1 MANYTQPAPIL
12 PSTSSAYLDEGGRQ
26 IAMSIYNPL
35 FKGDTKNYISYG
47 LMGVTASLAISAS
60 ERTPTSSANF
70 YSGSDQIFLLSAS
83 AAFTAGINLEQSF
96 TVSNPTVI
104 FTSTTHTSSD
114 DIGDVEREYDRRELE
129 FSLNFDEDERRQKLF
144 EDIGTETKRQV
155 SQIVPTKDLEGPLR
169 ITTGSSG
176 TTRTGSLRIEQGAS
190 LRIIDGVNFIIVG
203 GCTDPTALNYSSRA
217 TLDNGSCRYPV
228 LGCTDPTA
236 YNYNPGASVDDGSCG
251 YLGCTD
257 PTAINFNPQA
267 TVNNGACHYA
277 PIGGE
282 VDRQN
287 YFITDNNDTV
297 YENTPKDRNLVVEV
311 RPKIVVQPN
320 RPNPGNSLNIPSAR
334 KRVIKGQKFVLNT
347 TGAVYRGAYY
357 TFNKNNL
364 GNSMVLKGKR
374 VKGNAPL
381 LIPTEFQANAL
392 LSSRNGDR
400 VYADTNQAI
409 SPTLP
414 PAYGLPT
421 NGGQKCIN
429 CAFYKNNNCS
439 KWNAQVRQQ
448 YYCAA
453 WLPPELLIPAGD
465 IFRSEYPGITQ
476 TGFYTEGNEFLL
488 PNQMIRGAKPRFYVG
503 YYHILPDGAYKT
515 DSSSTVP
522 FGTALTLKPSLRSG
536 PNTHFT
542 KITLSSLQQQ
552 LTATAQIAEITAQ
565 TTQTTTQTTQTT
577 TTSPVTVSSTQT
589 TTQPAP
595 SNASGTGTSY
605 SY

>member
-1 MANYTQPAPIL
+1 MANYTQPAPTL
-12 PSTSSAYLDEGGRQ
+12 PSTSSAYLDEKGRQ

-35 FKGDTKNYISYG
+35 YKGSKKDYISYSS
-47 LMGVTASLAISAS
+47 MGVTASLAISAS
-60 ERTPTSSANF
+60 ERTPTSSVVF
-70 YSGSDQIFLLSAS
+70 YSGSNEVFLLSAS
-83 AAFTAGINLEQSF
+83 AAFTAGINLEIGYTLSDSS
-96 TVSNPTVI
+96 VA
-104 FTSTTHTSSD
+104 FTSTTYTSSD
-114 DIGDVEREYDRRELE
+114 AIGDVEREYDRREQEFLE
-129 FSLNFDEDERRQKLF
+129 EDEKIEKLI
-144 EDIGTETKRQV
+144 ENVATSTKRQTSRV
-155 SQIVPTKDLEGPLR
+155 VFTKNLEGPLR

-176 TTRTGSLRIEQGAS
+176 TTRTGSLRIKQGAS
-190 LRIIDGVNFIIVG
+190 LRIIDGINFKIKG
-203 GCTDPTALNYSSRA
+203 GCTDPTSLNYNPYA

-228 LGCTDPTA
+228 YGCTDPNA

-257 PTAINFNPQA
+257 PAAINYNPQA

-282 VDRQN
+282 VPRQD
-287 YFITDNNDTV
+287 YFITDDNNSD
-297 YENTPKDRNLVVEV
+297 YIQPIDRTLVPEV
-311 RPKIVVQPN
+311 RPKIVIQPN

-334 KRVIKGQKFVLNT
+334 KRISKGQKFVLNT
-347 TGAVYRGAYY
+347 TGAVYKGAYY
-357 TFNKNNL
+357 TFNNNNL
-364 GNSMVLKGKR
+364 GNSIVLKGKR

-409 SPTLP
+409 SSNLP
-414 PAYGLPT
+414 SAYGLPT
-421 NGGQKCIN
+421 NGGQNCMG

-465 IFRSEYPGITQ
+465 IFRLEYPGITQ

-488 PNQMIRGAKPRFYVG
+488 PHQMVRGAKQRYYVG
-503 YYHILPDGAYKT
+503 HYHILPDGTYKT
-515 DSSSTVP
+515 DNSSTIP
-522 FGTALTLKPSLRSG
+522 FGTNLTLKQSLKSG
-536 PNTHFT
+536 PNVHFT
-542 KITLSSLQQQ
+542 KITLASLQQIQ
-552 LTATAQIAEITAQ
+552 ITQATQ
-565 TTQTTTQTTQTT
+565 TTQITTQTTQTT

-589 TTQPAP
+589 TTQPA
-595 SNASGTGTSY
+595 SNNTSGTGTSY

>member
-1 MANYTQPAPIL
+1 MANYTQPAPTL
-12 PSTSSAYLDEGGRQ
+12 PSTSSAYLNERGRQ

-35 FKGDTKNYISYG
+35 YKGSKRDYISYSS
-47 LMGVTASLAISAS
+47 MGVTASLAISAS
-60 ERTPTSSANF
+60 ERTPTSSAVF
-70 YSGSDQIFLLSAS
+70 YSGSNQVFLLSAS
-83 AAFTAGINLEQSF
+83 AAFTAGINLEVGF
-96 TVSNPTVI
+96 TLSDPSIVFS
-104 FTSTTHTSSD
+104 STTYTSSD
-114 DIGDVEREYDRRELE
+114 AIGDVEREYDKREQEFAIKFGGDERLE
-129 FSLNFDEDERRQKLF
+129 KLIEDEV
-144 EDIGTETKRQV
+144 TTSTKRQTSRV
-155 SQIVPTKDLEGPLR
+155 VFSKKLEGPLR

-176 TTRTGSLRIEQGAS
+176 TTRTGSLRIKQGTS
-190 LRIIDGVNFIIVG
+190 LRIIDGINFKIKG
-203 GCTDPTALNYSSRA
+203 GCTDPTSLNYNPYA

-228 LGCTDPTA
+228 YGCTDPNA

-257 PTAINFNPQA
+257 PTAINYNPQA

-287 YFITDNNDTV
+287 YYITDNSNTA

-320 RPNPGNSLNIPSAR
+320 RPNPGNSLNIPSTR
-334 KRVIKGQKFVLNT
+334 KRVSKGQKFVLNT
-347 TGAVYRGAYY
+347 TGAVYKGAYY
-357 TFNKNNL
+357 TFNRNNL
-364 GNSMVLKGKR
+364 KNSIVLKGKR
-374 VKGNAPL
+374 IKGNAPL

-409 SPTLP
+409 SSNLP
-414 PAYGLPT
+414 LAYGLPT
-421 NGGQKCIN
+421 NGGQNCMG

-488 PNQMIRGAKPRFYVG
+488 PHQMVRGAKQKYYVG
-503 YYHILPDGAYKT
+503 HYHILPDGAYKA
-515 DSSSTVP
+515 DNSPTVP
-522 FGTALTLKPSLRSG
+522 FGTNLTLKQSLKSG
-536 PNTHFT
+536 LNTHFT
-542 KITLSSLQQQ
+542 KITLSSLQQT
-552 LTATAQIAEITAQ
+552 LST
-565 TTQTTTQTTQTT
+565 TTQTTEIPTQTTQTT